1 MGQEGRSPPRRPP
14 QVVPNCA
21 KVGIAMGIFSQP
33 IAISD
38 LTGQNSVE
46 IEAVV
51 DTGAFYSVLPS
62 YLLQE
67 LGVEPIDRITFR
79 LADNQQI
86 EMDIG
91 HAWITLEDRRR
102 ITTVA
107 FGSNTGQLLLGAF
120 TLEGLELA
128 VDPKGQRLVPIE
140 NLPV

>member
-1 MGQEGRSPPRRPP
+1 MGLFR
-14 QVVPNCA
+14 
-21 KVGIAMGIFSQP
+21 QP
-33 IAISD
+33 ITISD

-46 IEAVV
+46 IDAVV
-51 DTGAFYSVLPS
+51 DTGAYYTVLPS

-67 LGVEPIDRITFR
+67 LGVEPIDRTIFR

-91 HAWITLEDRRR
+91 HAWVTLGDRQR

-107 FGSNTGQLLLGAF
+107 FGSDTGQLLLGAF

-128 VDPKGQRLVPIE
+128 VDPRGKRLVPIE
-140 NLPV
+140 YLPV

>member
-1 MGQEGRSPPRRPP
+1 
-14 QVVPNCA
+14 
-21 KVGIAMGIFSQP
+21 MGIFSQP
-33 IAISD
+33 ITISD

-62 YLLQE
+62 YMLHE
-67 LGVEPIDRITFR
+67 LDVEPIDHITFR
-79 LADNQQI
+79 LADNRQI

-91 HAWITLEDRRR
+91 HVWITFGDRRR

-107 FGSNTGQLLLGAF
+107 FGSDTGQFLLGAF

-128 VDPKGQRLVPIE
+128 VDPQGQRLVPIE
-140 NLPV
+140 YLPI

>member
-1 MGQEGRSPPRRPP
+1 
-14 QVVPNCA
+14 
-21 KVGIAMGIFSQP
+21 MGIFRQP

-46 IEAVV
+46 VEAVV

-62 YLLQE
+62 YLLQQ
-67 LGVEPIDRITFR
+67 LGVEPIDRIPFR

-91 HAWITLEDRRR
+91 HAWITLDDRRR

-107 FGSNTGQLLLGAF
+107 FGSNTGQFLLGAF

-128 VDPKGQRLVPIE
+128 VDPRGERLVPIE

>member
-1 MGQEGRSPPRRPP
+1 
-14 QVVPNCA
+14 
-21 KVGIAMGIFSQP
+21 MGIFSQP

-79 LADNQQI
+79 LADNQQV

-91 HAWITLEDRRR
+91 HAWITLGDRRR

-107 FGSNTGQLLLGAF
+107 FGSDTGQLLLGAF
-120 TLEGLELA
+120 TLEGLELV
-128 VDPKGQRLVPIE
+128 VDPRGQRLVPLE
-140 NLPV
+140 YLPV

>member
-1 MGQEGRSPPRRPP
+1 
-14 QVVPNCA
+14 
-21 KVGIAMGIFSQP
+21 MGIFRQP
-33 IAISD
+33 IVISD

-91 HAWITLEDRRR
+91 HAWITFEDRRR

-107 FGSNTGQLLLGAF
+107 FGSDTGQLLLGAF

-128 VDPKGQRLVPIE
+128 VDPQGQRLVPIE
-140 NLPV
+140 HLPV

>member
-1 MGQEGRSPPRRPP
+1 
-14 QVVPNCA
+14 
-21 KVGIAMGIFSQP
+21 MGIFSQP

-67 LGVEPIDRITFR
+67 LGVEPVDRITFR
-79 LADNQQI
+79 LADNRQV

-91 HAWITLEDRRR
+91 HAWITLGDRRR

-107 FGSNTGQLLLGAF
+107 FGSDTGQLLLGAF

-128 VDPKGQRLVPIE
+128 VDPRGQRLLPLEHLPI
-140 NLPV
+140 

>member
-1 MGQEGRSPPRRPP
+1 
-14 QVVPNCA
+14 
-21 KVGIAMGIFSQP
+21 MGIFSQP
-33 IAISD
+33 IVISD
-38 LTGQNSVE
+38 LSGEHSVE
-46 IEAVV
+46 IDAVV
-51 DTGAFYSVLPS
+51 DTGAFYSVLPR

-79 LADNQQI
+79 LADNQSI

-91 HAWITLEDRRR
+91 HAWITLGGRRR

-107 FGSNTGQLLLGAF
+107 FGSNIGQLLIGAF

-128 VDPKGQRLVPIE
+128 VDPRGECLVPIE